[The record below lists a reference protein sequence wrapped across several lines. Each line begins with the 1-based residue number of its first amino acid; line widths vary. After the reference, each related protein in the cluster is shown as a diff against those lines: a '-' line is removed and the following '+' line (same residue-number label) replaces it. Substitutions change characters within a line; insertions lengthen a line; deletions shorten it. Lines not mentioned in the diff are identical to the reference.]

1 MFINRIMNFLK
12 VFLGCLLAVV
22 AGSILTFLF
31 WIFVL
36 VGIAGSMET
45 PTIVKPGSVLRI
57 DLAETLVD
65 SPSNDPFASFD
76 FAAMQPMPRLPLYKA
91 LRAVV
96 IGGGTGAP
104 VSIRTLLSLGV
115 STSAVVAMADDGGST
130 GVLRPNG
137 GGGFE
142 GTALVE
148 ELRAAI
154 ADFKRSGKFVV
165 AYNEYYTQG
174 DYYLASVADSV
185 YMQPE
190 GSIEWSGLSMSV
202 MFYKG
207 LFDKLDLKAE
217 VFRPASCKYKSAVEP
232 YVLSAMSEANRRQ
245 MQALAESVWGTIVE
259 AVSAARGIA
268 PERLNLLA
276 DELAVSLPDDALRH
290 GFIDGIL
297 YEDEL
302 AGVLERLGADPA
314 QSVSL
319 GEYAAGL
326 GPDASNVLAPQV
338 AVVYADGAVV
348 DGEGVTGGYIYGN
361 TLAETLA
368 SVRDDDRVRS
378 VVLRVNSPG
387 GSALAS
393 DVVWRAM
400 ELLRAEKPV
409 VVSMGSYA
417 ASGGYYIASPADA
430 ILADRMTLT
439 GSIGVYGMYLNTADA
454 LKNKLGITL
463 DAVKTNV
470 SAGMGA
476 TGALTP
482 AQRASILRGVDR
494 VYATFTEHVAEGRNL
509 PLEHVLDIAQGRVWT
524 GADATGIGLVDANGG
539 LREAIAVAAD
549 KADLGA
555 DFRVVE
561 VLEQPEGFA
570 ALLAS
575 LMGQVRA
582 SVESSELGVMMKQYR
597 KVQELVKQQ
606 GVVMYEPRT
615 FAME

>member
-91 LRAVV
+91 LRAVE
-96 IGGGTGAP
+96 A
-104 VSIRTLLSLGV
+104 
-115 STSAVVAMADDGGST
+115 AAADDRIAGIC
-130 GVLRPNG
+130 LRPNG

-302 AGVLERLGADPA
+302 AGVLERLGADSA

-417 ASGGYYIASPADA
+417 ASGGYYIACPADA

>member
-91 LRAVV
+91 LRAVE
-96 IGGGTGAP
+96 A
-104 VSIRTLLSLGV
+104 
-115 STSAVVAMADDGGST
+115 AAADDRIAGIC
-130 GVLRPNG
+130 LRPNG

-368 SVRDDDRVRS
+368 SVRDDDRVRA

-417 ASGGYYIASPADA
+417 ASGGYYIACPADA

>member
-91 LRAVV
+91 LRAVE
-96 IGGGTGAP
+96 A
-104 VSIRTLLSLGV
+104 
-115 STSAVVAMADDGGST
+115 AAAADRIAGIC
-130 GVLRPNG
+130 LRPNG

-348 DGEGVTGGYIYGN
+348 DGEGNITEVILSTGEHVPCDFIIMAAGVRPRIQIAQASGIK
-361 TLAETLA
+361 AERA
-368 SVRDDDRVRS
+368 IEVDDH
-378 VVLRVNSPG
+378 LRT
-387 GSALAS
+387 SAP
-393 DVVWRAM
+393 DVYAAGDCTGLSGVWPDAM
-400 ELLRAEKPV
+400 AQGKAAAENMAGIDTVYEKPYPFKNTSNFFGV
-409 VVSMGSYA
+409 TMLSVGRLDLTEGAEIIVHKTDKEYKKAIVKDGKLTGYLSMGDISN
-417 ASGGYYIASPADA
+417 SG
-430 ILADRMTLT
+430 L
-439 GSIGVYGMYLNTADA
+439 YLH
-454 LKNKLGITL
+454 LIKNGIDVSGKL
-463 DAVKTNV
+463 
-470 SAGMGA
+470 
-476 TGALTP
+476 
-482 AQRASILRGVDR
+482 
-494 VYATFTEHVAEGRNL
+494 
-509 PLEHVLDIAQGRVWT
+509 
-524 GADATGIGLVDANGG
+524 
-539 LREAIAVAAD
+539 D
-549 KADLGA
+549 KIFRLSFA
-555 DFRVVE
+555 DFY
-561 VLEQPEGFA
+561 
-570 ALLAS
+570 
-575 LMGQVRA
+575 
-582 SVESSELGVMMKQYR
+582 GVNQKNGEY
-597 KVQELVKQQ
+597 VYTV
-606 GVVMYEPRT
+606 
-615 FAME
+615 

>member
-1 MFINRIMNFLK
+1 MNFLK

-91 LRAVV
+91 LRAVE
-96 IGGGTGAP
+96 A
-104 VSIRTLLSLGV
+104 
-115 STSAVVAMADDGGST
+115 AAADDRIAGIC
-130 GVLRPNG
+130 LRPNG

-368 SVRDDDRVRS
+368 SVRDDDRVKS

-417 ASGGYYIASPADA
+417 ASGGYYIACPADA

>member
-91 LRAVV
+91 LRAVE
-96 IGGGTGAP
+96 A
-104 VSIRTLLSLGV
+104 
-115 STSAVVAMADDGGST
+115 AAADDRIAGIC
-130 GVLRPNG
+130 LRPNG

-259 AVSAARGIA
+259 AVGAARGIA

-409 VVSMGSYA
+409 VVSVGSYA
-417 ASGGYYIASPADA
+417 ASGGYYIACPADA

>member
-45 PTIVKPGSVLRI
+45 PTIVKPGLVLRI

-91 LRAVV
+91 LRAVE
-96 IGGGTGAP
+96 A
-104 VSIRTLLSLGV
+104 
-115 STSAVVAMADDGGST
+115 AAADDRIAGIC
-130 GVLRPNG
+130 LRPNG

-417 ASGGYYIASPADA
+417 ASGGYYIACPADA

>member
-91 LRAVV
+91 LRAVE
-96 IGGGTGAP
+96 A
-104 VSIRTLLSLGV
+104 
-115 STSAVVAMADDGGST
+115 AAADDRIAGIC
-130 GVLRPNG
+130 LRPNG

-276 DELAVSLPDDALRH
+276 DELAVSLPNDALRH

-417 ASGGYYIASPADA
+417 ASGGYYIACPADA

>member
-91 LRAVV
+91 LRAVE
-96 IGGGTGAP
+96 A
-104 VSIRTLLSLGV
+104 
-115 STSAVVAMADDGGST
+115 AAADDRIAGIC
-130 GVLRPNG
+130 LRPNG

-190 GSIEWSGLSMSV
+190 GAIEWSGLSMSV

-259 AVSAARGIA
+259 AVGAARGIA

-368 SVRDDDRVRS
+368 SVRDDDRVKS

-417 ASGGYYIASPADA
+417 ASGGYYIACPADA

>member
-91 LRAVV
+91 LRAVE
-96 IGGGTGAP
+96 A
-104 VSIRTLLSLGV
+104 
-115 STSAVVAMADDGGST
+115 AAADDRIAGIC
-130 GVLRPNG
+130 LRPNG

-148 ELRAAI
+148 ELRVAI

-417 ASGGYYIASPADA
+417 ASGGYYIACPADA

>member
-91 LRAVV
+91 LRAVE
-96 IGGGTGAP
+96 A
-104 VSIRTLLSLGV
+104 
-115 STSAVVAMADDGGST
+115 AAADDRIAGIC
-130 GVLRPNG
+130 LRPNG

-417 ASGGYYIASPADA
+417 ASGGYYIACPADA

-575 LMGQVRA
+575 LMGKVRA

>member
-1 MFINRIMNFLK
+1 MNFLK

-91 LRAVV
+91 LRAVE
-96 IGGGTGAP
+96 A
-104 VSIRTLLSLGV
+104 
-115 STSAVVAMADDGGST
+115 AAADDRIAGIC
-130 GVLRPNG
+130 LRPNG

-417 ASGGYYIASPADA
+417 ASGGYYIACPADA

>member
-91 LRAVV
+91 LRAVE
-96 IGGGTGAP
+96 A
-104 VSIRTLLSLGV
+104 
-115 STSAVVAMADDGGST
+115 AAADDRIAGIC
-130 GVLRPNG
+130 LRPNG

-207 LFDKLDLKAE
+207 LFDRLDLKAE

-417 ASGGYYIASPADA
+417 ASGGYYIACPADA

>member
-91 LRAVV
+91 LRAVE
-96 IGGGTGAP
+96 A
-104 VSIRTLLSLGV
+104 
-115 STSAVVAMADDGGST
+115 AAADDRIAGIC
-130 GVLRPNG
+130 LRPNG

-217 VFRPASCKYKSAVEP
+217 IFRPASCKYKSAVEP

-417 ASGGYYIASPADA
+417 ASGGYYIACPADA

>member
-91 LRAVV
+91 LRAVE
-96 IGGGTGAP
+96 A
-104 VSIRTLLSLGV
+104 
-115 STSAVVAMADDGGST
+115 AAADDRIAGIC
-130 GVLRPNG
+130 LRPNG

-417 ASGGYYIASPADA
+417 ASGGYIACPADA

>member
-91 LRAVV
+91 LRAVE
-96 IGGGTGAP
+96 A
-104 VSIRTLLSLGV
+104 
-115 STSAVVAMADDGGST
+115 AAADDRIAGIC
-130 GVLRPNG
+130 LRPNG

-417 ASGGYYIASPADA
+417 ASGGYYIACPADA

-463 DAVKTNV
+463 DAVKTNA
-470 SAGMGA
+470 SAGMGT

>member
-76 FAAMQPMPRLPLYKA
+76 FAAMQPMPRLPLYKD
-91 LRAVV
+91 LRAVE
-96 IGGGTGAP
+96 AP
-104 VSIRTLLSLGV
+104 
-115 STSAVVAMADDGGST
+115 AADDRIAGIC
-130 GVLRPNG
+130 LRPNG

-417 ASGGYYIASPADA
+417 ASGGYYIACPADA